1 VFKMTEKTAKVQGGS
16 DNEKRRRLRRG
27 LFIATALVFAVG
39 GVAVQFVP
47 VKGIGVNPS
56 GENYVIKA
64 PAEVRAILERSCF
77 DCHTNQTAWPWYARI
92 APGSWLIARDVK
104 KGRSRMNMSEWS
116 DDDIEAMVVD
126 KENSWDQIEEGHMP
140 PWFYLPMHPTAYL
153 SDKEKALLKGWFLA
167 HKQPAGQAAAAA
179 AAVKPVPQ

>member
-1 VFKMTEKTAKVQGGS
+1 MTEKNAQVSSGS
-16 DNEKRRRLRRG
+16 DSEKRRRLRRG
-27 LFIATALVFAVG
+27 LFFSTALAFAVG

-47 VKGIGVNPS
+47 VKGIGVNPE
-56 GENYVIKA
+56 GDHYVVKA
-64 PAEVRAILERSCF
+64 PAEVEAILKRSCF

-116 DDDIEAMVVD
+116 DEDRDDMQVD
-126 KENSWDQIEEGHMP
+126 KENSWDQIEAGHMP

-153 SDKEKALLKGWFLA
+153 SDKEKALLKDWLLE
-167 HKQPAGQAAAAA
+167 HKRPERQTAAAD
-179 AAVKPVPQ
+179 AVKPAPPAPQ